1 MTSITAHSNSRRRNR
16 SRGNSQTSSRITE
29 RLGLLL
35 AVAICLPLL
44 YTGASLLFAG
54 IASHQASAFLSDW
67 ERKGEEP
74 GERAWQIAHDA
85 ALRAIDL
92 YPVANGA
99 YQHRLGL
106 IEQWK
111 QFRQPFGEPKAQAS
125 RRAALQAFRAA
136 TEAQPTWPEHWSA
149 LAYTKLYLLEF
160 DGEFHAALR
169 RAHVLGPWRI
179 DINRRLAEIGFIAW
193 PQLDA
198 SERATLLESARRT
211 VAYSAQEAQSLMLIA
226 KRTGM
231 IDELCL
237 SLGHDLKSSNKL
249 CL

>member
-1 MTSITAHSNSRRRNR
+1 MTSTTIHASSRRRNR
-16 SRGNSQTSSRITE
+16 SRSDSQTSSRITE

-85 ALRAIDL
+85 AQRAIDL

-106 IEQWK
+106 IEQWQ
-111 QFRQPFGEPKAQAS
+111 QFRQPFGEPKAEAS

-136 TEAQPTWPEHWSA
+136 TEARPTWPEHWSA
-149 LAYTKLYLLEF
+149 LAYAKLYLLEF
-160 DGEFHAALR
+160 DAEFHTALR
-169 RAHVLGPWRI
+169 RAHELGPWRI

-193 PQLDA
+193 PQLEA

-237 SLGHDLKSSNKL
+237 SLDHDLKSSNKL

>member
-1 MTSITAHSNSRRRNR
+1 MTSTTIHSSSRRRNR

-44 YTGASLLFAG
+44 YTGTSLLFAG

-74 GERAWQIAHDA
+74 GERAWQIARDA
-85 ALRAIDL
+85 AQRAIDF

-106 IEQWK
+106 IEQWQ
-111 QFRQPFGEPKAQAS
+111 QFRQPFGEPKAEAS

-136 TEAQPTWPEHWSA
+136 TEARPTWPEHWSA
-149 LAYTKLYLLEF
+149 LAYAKLYLLEF
-160 DGEFHAALR
+160 DAEFHTALR
-169 RAHVLGPWRI
+169 RAHELGPWRI

-198 SERATLLESARRT
+198 GERECILESARSNVT
-211 VAYSAQEAQSLMLIA
+211 YSVQEAKSLMAIAKQTGMTGELCQSLSNEIKTA
-226 KRTGM
+226 RK
-231 IDELCL
+231 ICL
-237 SLGHDLKSSNKL
+237 
-249 CL
+249 

>member
-16 SRGNSQTSSRITE
+16 SRGNSQTSSTITE

-35 AVAICLPLL
+35 AVTICLPLL

-85 ALRAIDL
+85 AQRAIDL

-106 IEQWK
+106 IEQWQ

-136 TEAQPTWPEHWSA
+136 TEARPTWPEHWSA
-149 LAYTKLYLLEF
+149 LAYAKLYLLEF
-160 DGEFHAALR
+160 DAEFHTALR
-169 RAHVLGPWRI
+169 RAHELGPWRI
-179 DINRRLAEIGFIAW
+179 DINRRLAEIGFISW
-193 PQLDA
+193 RQLDA
-198 SERATLLESARRT
+198 TERERTLESARRT
-211 VAYSAQEAQSLMLIA
+211 VAYSTQEGKGLMVIA
-226 KRTGM
+226 EQTGM
-231 IDELCL
+231 ALTLCN
-237 SLGHDLKSSNKL
+237 SLDDSLKKTL
-249 CL
+249 QICL